1 VDRIDTQPMT
11 SQQRQQAVTALAALI
26 TAWQRHP
33 APGAEGPGTDYTR
46 LLPLPGAAS
55 DTDHAA

>member
-1 VDRIDTQPMT
+1 MDRIGTQPMT
-11 SQQRQQAVTALAALI
+11 SQQRQQAVTVLAALI

-33 APGAEGPGTDYTR
+33 APGAEGLGTDYAR
-46 LLPLPGAAS
+46 LLPLAGAGS

>member
-1 VDRIDTQPMT
+1 VDRIGTRPMT
-11 SQQRQQAVTALAALI
+11 SQQRQQAATLLAALI
-26 TAWQRHP
+26 TAWHRHP
-33 APGAEGPGTDYTR
+33 APGAEGPGTDDAR

>member
-1 VDRIDTQPMT
+1 VDRIGTQPMT
-11 SQQRQQAVTALAALI
+11 SQQLEQGFTALAALI

-33 APGAEGPGTDYTR
+33 APDAESPSADYAT

-55 DTDHAA
+55 NTEHAT

>member
-11 SQQRQQAVTALAALI
+11 SQQRQQAVTVLAALI

-33 APGAEGPGTDYTR
+33 VPGAEGPGTDYAR
-46 LLPLPGAAS
+46 LLPLPAAV
-55 DTDHAA
+55 AAAVTGR